1 MQCTGAVTVGQ
12 LPLEGSNLDYLIQS
26 AGPRAKKTDNLT
38 GSGVPT
44 SIGAL
49 SV

>member
-1 MQCTGAVTVGQ
+1 MPCK

-26 AGPRAKKTDNLT
+26 AGPRATRTDKMT

-44 SIGAL
+44 SVGAL

>member
-1 MQCTGAVTVGQ
+1 MAIQDSDLV
-12 LPLEGSNLDYLIQS
+12 YFIQS
-26 AGPRAKKTDNLT
+26 ACPRALKADNLT